1 MTIKEIEK
9 EIKSI
14 TGEDRLKMPLL
25 NQSLSREQRTRVENL
40 LEQRK
45 ACLDAMPLTEDAKAR
60 CRDMETELVGLHRKM
75 VRQHRKAT
83 ALCRGM
89 QDGEDVITVTTE
101 LEFHCSSFDSCKA
114 LPDDEA
120 YGFDFKCMQ
129 MVLYHLDLMDKMIS
143 RISNEQY
150 PENVQNESPCHIPS
164 VSSLVE
170 YNSFVTVLDVLHMDA
185 FVIHTDTRFENY
197 CLGQGASWLNRNE
210 DENENE
216 EEGEARSSLRPAA
229 AEQQRHKECS
239 VFRLTHY
246 DRKGGSSSATSFAL
260 QASPSLLFPTLQ
272 EAEERMLQDVRNKD
286 ERTYAYV
293 IVEEPVG
300 QPCRDDE
307 SLSVRVYQPDGT
319 LWSTQPYAR
328 LVQWDAPTTDTEEY
342 NRFGRL
348 RQFDGRTPEE
358 VRFKA
363 GDVVEILCCKHTA
376 YWNTDEPCVERAVV
390 EATPLLR
397 DEVLRSKKDY
407 LEVLRVL
414 DRENDDH
421 DLGYAYGGDDDCY
434 RVRALSNPDV
444 LDRAPVAFTFGV
456 KNENV
461 RISKLANSLR

>member
-25 NQSLSREQRTRVENL
+25 SQSLSREQRTRVESL

-101 LEFHCSSFDSCKA
+101 LEFHCSPFDSCKA

-120 YGFDFKCMQ
+120 YGSDFKCMQ
-129 MVLYHLDLMDKMIS
+129 MVLYHLNLMDKMIS

-150 PENVQNESPCHIPS
+150 PENVQDESPCHIPS

-185 FVIHTDTRFENY
+185 FVIHTDTLFENY

-210 DENENE
+210 DENEDEDEN
-216 EEGEARSSLRPAA
+216 EGEACSSLRPAA
-229 AEQQRHKECS
+229 AEQQRLKERS
-239 VFRLTHY
+239 IFRLTHY

-272 EAEERMLQDVRNKD
+272 EAEERMRHDVRNKD

-300 QPCRDDE
+300 LPCRDDE

-407 LEVLRVL
+407 LEVLRAL
-414 DRENDDH
+414 DRENEDH
-421 DLGYAYGGDDDCY
+421 DLGYAYGGDDDYY

-461 RISKLANSLR
+461 RISKLAN

>member
-1 MTIKEIEK
+1 MTIKEIER
-9 EIKSI
+9 EIKLI

-25 NQSLSREQRTRVENL
+25 SQSISREQRTRVENL

-45 ACLDAMPLTEDAKAR
+45 ACLDAMPLTEDAEAR
-60 CRDMETELVGLHRKM
+60 YREMEAELVGLHRKM
-75 VRQHRKAT
+75 VRQHRKA
-83 ALCRGM
+83 ADLCRGM

-101 LEFHCSSFDSCKA
+101 LEFHCSPFDSCKT

-120 YGFDFKCMQ
+120 YGSDFKCMQ
-129 MVLYHLDLMDKMIS
+129 MVLYHLDLMDKTIS

-150 PENVQNESPCHIPS
+150 PENVQNESLCHIPT
-164 VSSLVE
+164 VPSLVE
-170 YNSFVTVLDVLHMDA
+170 YNSFVSVLDVLHMDA

-197 CLGQGASWLNRNE
+197 CLGQG
-210 DENENE
+210 ENENE
-216 EEGEARSSLRPAA
+216 DEDESPLPRSPFGGEPLRPAA
-229 AEQQRHKECS
+229 AEQQRLKERS
-239 VFRLTHY
+239 IFRLTHY
-246 DRKGGSSSATSFAL
+246 DRKGGPSSATSFAL

-272 EAEERMLQDVRNKD
+272 EAEERMLQDVRNRD
-286 ERTYAYV
+286 ERTYAHV

-300 QPCRDDE
+300 LPCRDDE

-407 LEVLRVL
+407 LEVLRAL
-414 DRENDDH
+414 DRENEDH

-444 LDRAPVAFTFGV
+444 LDRAPVAFT
-456 KNENV
+456 
-461 RISKLANSLR
+461 LA

>member
-25 NQSLSREQRTRVENL
+25 SQSLSREQRARVESL

-45 ACLDAMPLTEDAKAR
+45 ACLDAMALTEDAKAR
-60 CRDMETELVGLHRKM
+60 HREMEAELVGLHRKM

-101 LEFHCSSFDSCKA
+101 LEFHCSPFDSCKA

-120 YGFDFKCMQ
+120 YGSDFKCMQ
-129 MVLYHLDLMDKMIS
+129 MVLYYLDLMDKTIS

-164 VSSLVE
+164 VSSLVD

-185 FVIHTDTRFENY
+185 FVIHTDTLFENY
-197 CLGQGASWLNRNE
+197 CLGQDASWLNRNE

-216 EEGEARSSLRPAA
+216 EEGEACSSLRPAA
-229 AEQQRHKECS
+229 AEQQRLKECS

-272 EAEERMLQDVRNKD
+272 EAEERMRQDVRNKD

-300 QPCRDDE
+300 LPCRDDE

-328 LVQWDAPTTDTEEY
+328 LVQWDAPTTDAEEY

-348 RQFDGRTPEE
+348 RQFDGRKPEE
-358 VRFKA
+358 VHFKA

-461 RISKLANSLR
+461 RIS

>member
-1 MTIKEIEK
+1 MTIKEIER
-9 EIKSI
+9 EIKLI

-25 NQSLSREQRTRVENL
+25 NQSLSREQRIRVENL

-45 ACLDAMPLTEDAKAR
+45 ACLDAMPLAEDAKAR
-60 CRDMETELVGLHRKM
+60 YREMEAELVGLHRKM
-75 VRQHRKAT
+75 VRQHRKA
-83 ALCRGM
+83 ADLCRGM

-101 LEFHCSSFDSCKA
+101 LEFHCSPFDSCKA
-114 LPDDEA
+114 LSDDEA
-120 YGFDFKCMQ
+120 YGSDFKCMQ
-129 MVLYHLDLMDKMIS
+129 MVLYHLDLMDKTIS

-150 PENVQNESPCHIPS
+150 PENVQNESLCHIPT
-164 VSSLVE
+164 VPSLVE
-170 YNSFVTVLDVLHMDA
+170 YNSFVSVLDVLHMDA

-210 DENENE
+210 NEDESPLPRSPFG
-216 EEGEARSSLRPAA
+216 GEPLRPAA
-229 AEQQRHKECS
+229 AEQQRLKERS
-239 VFRLTHY
+239 IFRLTHY
-246 DRKGGSSSATSFAL
+246 DRKGGPSSATSFAL

-272 EAEERMLQDVRNKD
+272 EAEERMLQDVRNRD
-286 ERTYAYV
+286 ERTYAHV

-300 QPCRDDE
+300 LPCRDDE

-407 LEVLRVL
+407 LEVLRAL
-414 DRENDDH
+414 DRENEDH

-444 LDRAPVAFTFGV
+444 LDRAPVAFT
-456 KNENV
+456 
-461 RISKLANSLR
+461 LA

>member
-1 MTIKEIEK
+1 MIMTIKEIER
-9 EIKSI
+9 EIKLI

-25 NQSLSREQRTRVENL
+25 NQSLSREQRIRVENL

-45 ACLDAMPLTEDAKAR
+45 ACLDAMPLTEDAEAR
-60 CRDMETELVGLHRKM
+60 YREMEAELVGLHRKM
-75 VRQHRKAT
+75 VRQHRKA
-83 ALCRGM
+83 ADLCRGM

-101 LEFHCSSFDSCKA
+101 LEFHCSPFDSCKV

-120 YGFDFKCMQ
+120 YGSDLKCMQ
-129 MVLYHLDLMDKMIS
+129 MVLYHLDLMDKTIS

-150 PENVQNESPCHIPS
+150 PENVQNESLCHIPT
-164 VSSLVE
+164 VPSLVE
-170 YNSFVTVLDVLHMDA
+170 YNSFVSVLDVLHMDA

-197 CLGQGASWLNRNE
+197 CLGQG
-210 DENENE
+210 ENENE
-216 EEGEARSSLRPAA
+216 DEDESPLPRSPFGGEPLRPAA
-229 AEQQRHKECS
+229 AEQQRLKERS
-239 VFRLTHY
+239 IFRLTHY
-246 DRKGGSSSATSFAL
+246 DRKGGPSSATSFAL

-272 EAEERMLQDVRNKD
+272 EAEERMLQDVRNRD
-286 ERTYAYV
+286 ERTYAHV

-300 QPCRDDE
+300 LPCREDE

-407 LEVLRVL
+407 LEVLRAL
-414 DRENDDH
+414 DRENEDH

-444 LDRAPVAFTFGV
+444 LDRAPVAFT
-456 KNENV
+456 
-461 RISKLANSLR
+461 LA